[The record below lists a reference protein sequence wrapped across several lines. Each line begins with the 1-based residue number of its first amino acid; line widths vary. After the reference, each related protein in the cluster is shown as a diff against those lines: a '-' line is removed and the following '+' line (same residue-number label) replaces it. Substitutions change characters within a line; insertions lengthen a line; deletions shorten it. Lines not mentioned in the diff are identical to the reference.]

1 MQTALSRIVLLL
13 AFAPAIWA
21 DPTLAGRFLHKRN
34 TAGDVYIESMSQTS
48 AKAYLFDYRRGVI
61 DDATVSIDRSGFG
74 TATSSLNASVVL
86 IFDEQAVDG
95 TWASVGFT
103 ASRLSPLNGRR
114 TAVYTG
120 ACAQSGNLTVGQIKM
135 AVHSDGRVVLAVSSQ
150 GRLIVGGVGQLA
162 NKTVTVPLTSGKTA
176 VFGFDPVGG
185 VALGQAALIDSSL
198 AEFVLVEAQRPA
210 LVNVATRGTV
220 GDGSQLIA
228 GFVCVDSVKTFL
240 IRAVGPT
247 LGAFGVV
254 GPQTDPKLTVFS
266 GQTAL
271 ANNDD
276 WGSASLSP
284 NLATAAG
291 QVGAFQLVGGSRDAA
306 LMIRLESGAYTVV
319 VDGKGPKGDALVEVY
334 EIE

>member
-1 MQTALSRIVLLL
+1 MLSRIVLFF

-21 DPTLAGRFLHKRN
+21 DPTGAGRFLIKRFFG
-34 TAGDVYIESMSQTS
+34 GDVYIESLSQTS
-48 AKAYLFDYRRGVI
+48 ATAYLFDSRTGVI
-61 DDATVSIDRSGFG
+61 DYATLSLNSGTG
-74 TATSSLNASVVL
+74 IATSSLNARVV
-86 IFDEQAVDG
+86 IVVYEQSVDG
-95 TWASVGFT
+95 DWAGLGFT
-103 ASRLSPLNGRR
+103 ATRVSPLNGRR

-120 ACAQSGNLTVGQIKM
+120 ASAQPGNLTVAQTKM
-135 AVHSDGRVVLAVSSQ
+135 TVLSDGRVVLTAFSQ
-150 GRLIVGGVGQLA
+150 GRLIAGGVGQLA
-162 NKTVTVPLTSGKTA
+162 NKVVTVPLTSGTTA

-185 VALGQAALIDSSL
+185 VALGQATLMGSAP

-210 LVNVATRGTV
+210 LVNVATRGAV

-228 GFVCVDSVKTFL
+228 GFVCVEGAKTFL

-247 LGAFGVV
+247 LGEFGVV
-254 GPQTDPKLTVFS
+254 GPQADPKLTVFS

-271 ANNDD
+271 ATNDD

-284 NLATAAG
+284 TVSTAGG

-306 LMIRLESGAYTVV
+306 LLIRLESGSYTVV
-319 VDGKGPKGDALVEVY
+319 VDGKGPRGDALVEVY